1 MVSQNNYQLWDRYA
15 GRLSLDI
22 YPKTGLS
29 GMNNKKSKEVTT
41 MILFNTTFHPTV
53 TKTTHFPSPNSI
65 PNGRNIRK
73 ITISGNKFKKI
84 HQGLNLNLHFSQLLL
99 NLWWFLILL
108 LSGGRNGRW
117 SLGVVKSRWRSGRRT
132 RKSRGKLTV
141 LTIWL
146 EFYIFLQKWTPKLS
160 TCRAWTK

>member
-1 MVSQNNYQLWDRYA
+1 MVSQNNCQLWDRYA
-15 GRLSLDI
+15 GRSFLVI
-22 YPKTGLS
+22 YPKTGPN

-41 MILFNTTFHPTV
+41 MILFNTTFLPTV
-53 TKTTHFPSPNSI
+53 TKITLFPLPNSI
-65 PNGRNIRK
+65 LNGRSTRK

-84 HQGLNLNLHFSQLLL
+84 HRGLNLNLHFSLLLL
-99 NLWWFLILL
+99 NLWWFLISP

-117 SLGVVKSRWRSGRRT
+117 SLGATKSRWRSGRRT
-132 RKSRGKLTV
+132 KKSRGKLTV

-146 EFYIFLQKWTPKLS
+146 EFYIFLQKWTLKPS